1 MIDNWNPK
9 PSYEIQ
15 KWEQYA
21 KFQISNISW
30 IPCTTRSDT
39 QGCSV
44 GLADAKLCPF
54 NDITLFDTKTL
65 RTKVSASQ
73 VQTSMTLLV
82 TLASYILASL
92 CSCSSHTLHVFTITT
107 LSHLRIQETKKP
119 FIISFIVLCFIQLKI
134 NKLFLKWRCRLCK
147 EFCSMS

>member
-1 MIDNWNPK
+1 M
-9 PSYEIQ
+9 
-15 KWEQYA
+15 
-21 KFQISNISW
+21 
-30 IPCTTRSDT
+30 

-44 GLADAKLCPF
+44 GLADAKLSPF

-92 CSCSSHTLHVFTITT
+92 CSCSAHTFARIYNNYTFSLENPRNH
-107 LSHLRIQETKKP
+107 LSSL
-119 FIISFIVLCFIQLKI
+119 SLCFAS
-134 NKLFLKWRCRLCK
+134 F
-147 EFCSMS
+147 S